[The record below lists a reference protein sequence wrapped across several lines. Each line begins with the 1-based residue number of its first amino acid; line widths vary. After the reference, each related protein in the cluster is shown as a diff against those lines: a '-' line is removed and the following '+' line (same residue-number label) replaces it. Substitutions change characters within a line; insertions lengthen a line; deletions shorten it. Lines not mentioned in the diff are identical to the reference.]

1 MAQRRMLTETDRE
14 EISRGIVEGLEV
26 QVIAARID
34 RSPSV
39 VSRDI
44 ARHGGRDG
52 YRAVAA
58 QRGAT
63 EHRSRPK
70 ARKIDPDP
78 GLHQRVLDKLRAGAS
93 PDQIAGR
100 LRYEHPGQHAAW
112 VSHEAI
118 YTGSMPYPKA
128 NWPGWGSCCRP
139 GGPNVGPV
147 AARAVLVPGSSA

>member
-14 EISRGIVEGLEV
+14 QISRGIVEGLEV
-26 QVIAARID
+26 QVIGARID

-58 QRGAT
+58 QRAAT

-70 ARKIDPDP
+70 ARKIDADP
-78 GLHQRVLDKLRAGAS
+78 GLRQRVLDKLRAGAS

-100 LRYEHPGQHAAW
+100 LHYEHLASTLRGCRMRP
-112 VSHEAI
+112 S
-118 YTGSMPYPKA
+118 TPGSMPSPKA
-128 NWPGWGSCCRP
+128 NWPGWGSCCGP